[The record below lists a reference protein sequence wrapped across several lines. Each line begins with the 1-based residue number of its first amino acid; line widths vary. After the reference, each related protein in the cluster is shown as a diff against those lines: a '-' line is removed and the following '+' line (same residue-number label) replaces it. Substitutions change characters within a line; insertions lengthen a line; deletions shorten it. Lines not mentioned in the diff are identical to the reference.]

1 MGSPRNNSSKELT
14 IYDIAA
20 EAGVSAST
28 VSRVLTNSARVNEDK
43 KIRVQKIIDKY
54 NFKPNTFAKGLIDAK
69 SRTIGILMTDI
80 RDPFYASMFIAC
92 EQAARKENYSV
103 TLYNSLG
110 DAALE
115 RSLLR
120 KLQAQRVDA
129 VILLGGREEELNT
142 DMEYVEM
149 INNALSTIPAI
160 ITGKLDGTDCHMVRI
175 DHMQSMDLLMDH
187 LLSLGHSRIAVLGG
201 SMNMLST
208 FEKVARFKQ
217 ILKQNRLLSEP
228 DLISQNGMYDTD
240 SGYTHMNRLFEK
252 GLLPTAVI
260 AVNDHTALGI
270 MQSIREHGLKI
281 PGDIS
286 VVSCGNTYLAESSYP
301 KLTSIDYN
309 DTEYGALLVRTA
321 IRRIERQPVERL
333 QLIAP
338 ALIIR
343 ESSGRAK
350 KTLSEEP

>member
-115 RSLLR
+115 RSLL
-120 KLQAQRVDA
+120 
-129 VILLGGREEELNT
+129 
-142 DMEYVEM
+142 
-149 INNALSTIPAI
+149 
-160 ITGKLDGTDCHMVRI
+160 GKL
-175 DHMQSMDLLMDH
+175 
-187 LLSLGHSRIAVLGG
+187 
-201 SMNMLST
+201 
-208 FEKVARFKQ
+208 
-217 ILKQNRLLSEP
+217 
-228 DLISQNGMYDTD
+228 
-240 SGYTHMNRLFEK
+240 
-252 GLLPTAVI
+252 
-260 AVNDHTALGI
+260 
-270 MQSIREHGLKI
+270 
-281 PGDIS
+281 
-286 VVSCGNTYLAESSYP
+286 
-301 KLTSIDYN
+301 
-309 DTEYGALLVRTA
+309 
-321 IRRIERQPVERL
+321 
-333 QLIAP
+333 
-338 ALIIR
+338 
-343 ESSGRAK
+343 
-350 KTLSEEP
+350 